1 MNEVFVEE
9 PLGIVNHIL
18 KKSFVDGPGN
28 RAVIFMQG
36 CNLRCLYCHNPYT
49 INLCTACGLC
59 VESCPQHALTL
70 GKDKIFWNEDICVE
84 CDACIRVCPA
94 SASPRTRTLTPQEL
108 WEEIARIGPFIT
120 GISVSGGEPSLQV
133 PFLAKFFQLV
143 KENSDLTTLIET
155 NGFAGPQAYTDML
168 PWLDMAMVDLKCSDP
183 DKHLELTG
191 QPLDTVLESI
201 RFFAAQGKLQQVQQ
215 VIAPAYTDQAE
226 DMRRTAGLLA
236 GIDPAIQLQLLRF
249 RPHGASGPAA
259 QWQSPSDERM
269 DELVETARGCG
280 LTAVERSL

>member
-1 MNEVFVEE
+1 MTVNALNE
-9 PLGIVNHIL
+9 PLGIVNHML

-28 RAVIFMQG
+28 RAVIFLQG

-49 INLCTACGLC
+49 INPCTACGLC

-84 CDACIRVCPA
+84 CDECIRVCPE
-94 SASPRTRTLTPQEL
+94 SSSPRTRTYSP
-108 WEEIARIGPFIT
+108 EEIWQEVARIGPFIT

-133 PFLAKFFQLV
+133 PFLARFFQLV
-143 KENSDLTTLIET
+143 KENSNLTTLIET

-183 DKHLELTG
+183 QLHLKLTG
-191 QPLDTVLESI
+191 KPLEPVLESI

-236 GIDPAIQLQLLRF
+236 GIDPAIPLRLLRF
-249 RPHGASGPAA
+249 RPHGTSGPAA
-259 QWQSPSDERM
+259 EWQSPDDERM

-280 LTAVERSL
+280 LAAVERSL

>member
-1 MNEVFVEE
+1 MTVNAINE

-28 RAVIFMQG
+28 RAVIFLQG
-36 CNLRCLYCHNPYT
+36 CNFRCLYCHNPYT

-59 VESCPQHALTL
+59 VETCPQHALTL
-70 GKDKIFWNEDICVE
+70 GNGKIFWNEDICVE
-84 CDACIRVCPA
+84 CDACIRTCPH
-94 SASPRTRTLTPQEL
+94 SASPRTCTYIPEEL
-108 WEEIARIGPFIT
+108 WQEVARIGPFIT

-183 DKHLELTG
+183 RKHLELTG

-201 RFFAAQGKLQQVQQ
+201 RFFVAQGKLQQVQQ

-236 GIDPAIQLQLLRF
+236 GIDPAIPLRLLRF
-249 RPHGASGPAA
+249 RPHGTSGPAA
-259 QWQSPSDERM
+259 QWQSPDDERM
-269 DELVETARGCG
+269 DILVETARGCG
-280 LTAVERSL
+280 LATVERSL

>member
-1 MNEVFVEE
+1 MNEVSVEE

-168 PWLDMAMVDLKCSDP
+168 SWLDMAMVDLKCSDP

-201 RFFAAQGKLQQVQQ
+201 RFFAARGKLQQVQQ

-236 GIDPAIQLQLLRF
+236 GIDPAIQLRLLRF

-259 QWQSPSDERM
+259 QWQSPSNERM